1 VRSAPNLHRLENI
14 ILVNE
19 SPIPKTDDSSGESG
33 FNEKSPLIR
42 KSQRL
47 RMSSQN
53 KQYERRKNCTSVTS
67 ESDLVKTVD
76 FGNVRQLQRSPIRS
90 ISEASDF
97 VAKLPKDNPPAIPP
111 RPHERQKSTA
121 SQNEIL
127 NTSFGAKSAD
137 VDAEVNRLLYEP
149 SNKHLCKTRLIT
161 VPEPSEPDEDSH
173 GYTRLLDPQ
182 KNEKVEIQDS
192 VCHV

>member
-1 VRSAPNLHRLENI
+1 MNLL
-14 ILVNE
+14 
-19 SPIPKTDDSSGESG
+19 
-33 FNEKSPLIR
+33 
-42 KSQRL
+42 SQSYL
-47 RMSSQN
+47 SFYVEDCKFIFQ
-53 KQYERRKNCTSVTS
+53 
-67 ESDLVKTVD
+67 
-76 FGNVRQLQRSPIRS
+76 
-90 ISEASDF
+90 
-97 VAKLPKDNPPAIPP
+97 
-111 RPHERQKSTA
+111 
-121 SQNEIL
+121 IL